1 MKNKQISAQQYPG
14 IAPPSGWVPAIG
26 PNLMPMAV
34 YDNVKKNWVG
44 LPIQALIE
52 ALVQAEQLSPLGK
65 IDSRNAVTLTVPSG
79 AAVGAYATR
88 KYIEVP
94 ADEVWY
100 LSQVQLVTPAQ
111 AGGIVVANFRLSP
124 WKDSAATPDADGL
137 PFWAANQGQAAGG
150 TYTAQCSAVASGLFA
165 VGDVIGAP
173 LRLPPSSKLALVA
186 EVTTAALTADCTA
199 TLTPFGW
206 KGKRLVQ

>member
-1 MKNKQISAQQYPG
+1 MKDKQVSAKQYPG
-14 IAPPSGWVPAIG
+14 TAPPTGWIPAVGPYLVPV
-26 PNLMPMAV
+26 AV
-34 YDNVKKNWVG
+34 YDNTKKNWVG
-44 LPIQALIE
+44 LPIQALVE
-52 ALVQAEQLSPLGK
+52 ALVLAEQLSPLGK
-65 IDSRNAVTLTVPSG
+65 IDSRNAITLTVPTG
-79 AAVGAYATR
+79 TAVGAYATR
-88 KYIEVP
+88 KYLEVP
-94 ADEVWY
+94 ADEVWF

-111 AGGIVVANFRLSP
+111 AGGIVLANFRVSL

-150 TYTAQCSAVASGLFA
+150 TYVAQCSIASPALSPL
-165 VGDVIGAP
+165 GDVIGAP

-186 EVTTAALTADCTA
+186 EVTTAALTADCSA